1 VTETG
6 NSDPRSRS
14 DAEPS
19 ETGAAEHT
27 EFAAERPSD
36 PEERARWRLERR
48 AAIKAARDAERA
60 AARAQIKAA
69 RDAERDQ
76 LKQSR
81 AEDRARIQEAR
92 AKERAE
98 ARAREMAQHEA
109 ALRAAKQAGHK
120 AGQAAAHK
128 AAPNVIEV
136 APIALPAHMRPRH
149 WGILLSFL
157 FLVLIPLT
165 LSGWYLSNRA
175 VDQYGSIVGFTIR
188 QEDGGGA
195 SDILGGLAAQVSGGS
210 GQADTDILY
219 EFIQSQTLVAQ
230 MESKFGLRRLYSAPY
245 DSDPIFALKPDA
257 SLEELVEYWQRILR
271 ISYDESARLI
281 ELRVLAFDPAL
292 AQAIAQDIVT
302 RSQTLIN
309 ELNGQARADTIRYAQ
324 GDLAEAQ
331 ERLRIARSA
340 LILFRTRTQLVD
352 PETDLQ
358 GRMGVVNTLQ
368 QQLAEALIELDLL
381 IQSTNQSDPR
391 VVQARRRIEVIRNRI
406 SQERLN
412 VASGGDSAS
421 GEDYPTLLAEYETLL
436 VDREFAEK
444 SYTAALAALDVARA
458 NAARQSRY
466 LATYVAP
473 TLPETSEYPRRW
485 TLFGLAALFLVLSWS
500 ILVLIYYSVRDS
512 R

>member
-1 VTETG
+1 MTETG
-6 NSDPRSRS
+6 NSDQRPIPDPDRPDTGPDTEPDEGPETLS
-14 DAEPS
+14 DKA
-19 ETGAAEHT
+19 
-27 EFAAERPSD
+27 
-36 PEERARWRLERR
+36 RARLARR
-48 AAIKAARDAERA
+48 AVIKAERDAERA
-60 AARAQIKAA
+60 AARADIKAA
-69 RDAERDQ
+69 RDAEREQ

-81 AEDRARIQEAR
+81 AAERARIQDAR
-92 AKERAE
+92 AQERAE
-98 ARAREMAQHEA
+98 ARAKRQQEHEA
-109 ALRAAKQAGHK
+109 ALRAAEQAGK
-120 AGQAAAHK
+120 VAAQK
-128 AAPNVIEV
+128 AAPRVIEV
-136 APIALPAHMRPRH
+136 APIALPAHMRARH
-149 WGILLSFL
+149 WGVLLSFL
-157 FLVLIPLT
+157 LLVLVPLS
-165 LSGWYLSNRA
+165 LAGWYLSSRA
-175 VDQYGSIVGFTIR
+175 VDQYGSIVGFTVR

-195 SDILGGLAAQVSGGS
+195 SDILGGLAAQVTAGGS
-210 GQADTDILY
+210 QADTDILY
-219 EFIQSQTLVAQ
+219 EFIQSQNLVAQ
-230 MESKFGLRRLYSAPY
+230 MDAKFNLREVYSAPY

-281 ELRVLAFDPAL
+281 ELRVLAFDAGL
-292 AQAIAQDIVT
+292 ARSIAEDIVR
-302 RSQTLIN
+302 RSQILIN
-309 ELNGQARADTIRYAQ
+309 ELNAQARADTIRYAQ
-324 GDLAEAQ
+324 DDLAEAQ

-381 IQSTNQSDPR
+381 IQSTNQTDPR

-436 VDREFAEK
+436 VEREFAEK